1 MDEEKAREKAE
12 KKMKEG
18 WIRAW
23 MMIECMA
30 ITPRAAKSAL
40 KTHVRKMGNEKKII
54 IYKQDFKKMKEIEKP
69 LRGKNIE
76 KAYSLVVEIELV
88 SENFE
93 TLVFLVMNYGPSAL
107 EILEPEKLAMEAN
120 EAQGIL
126 NSVSDMVHRFAAV
139 GAGGVV
145 VQT

>member
-1 MDEEKAREKAE
+1 MEDKKVEKAE

-18 WIRAW
+18 WIKAW
-23 MMIECMA
+23 MMIECLA
-30 ITPRAAKSAL
+30 INPDAAKSAL
-40 KTHVRKMGNEKKII
+40 ETHVRKMGNEKKII
-54 IYKQDFKKMKEIEKP
+54 IYKQDFKKMQELEKP

-107 EILEPEKLAMEAN
+107 EILEPENLKMDAG

-126 NSVSDMVHRFAAV
+126 NSISDMVHRFAAV